1 MSNTLPTVMID
12 EIEANKCYILQHT
25 GEFLGSAEH
34 YDEDDR
40 IVFKSR
46 QGLKH
51 VGKTS
56 TLESGET
63 ITNHFIPVNPC
74 LKPVSMRIR
83 STAGRR
89 GQKKSQKQE
98 QKQKTRRRVYKV

>member
-1 MSNTLPTVMID
+1 MSNTLPSVAID

-46 QGLKH
+46 SGLKH

-63 ITNHFIPVNPC
+63 ITNHFVPVNPC

-83 STAGRR
+83 RTAGRR
-89 GQKKSQKQE
+89 GQK
-98 QKQKTRRRVYKV
+98 QKQKTRRRVNKV